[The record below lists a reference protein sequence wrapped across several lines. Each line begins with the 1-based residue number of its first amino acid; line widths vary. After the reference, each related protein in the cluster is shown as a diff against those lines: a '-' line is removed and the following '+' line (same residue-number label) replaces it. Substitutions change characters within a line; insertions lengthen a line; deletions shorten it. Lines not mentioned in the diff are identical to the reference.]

1 MRFKHVLRRLRQS
14 PMFTTVT
21 VITLALGIGAN
32 AAIFSVLEGVLLK
45 PLSYPDPDRL
55 IAVDHAAPGVNLTSA
70 GIAPFLYFTY
80 RDQNQTFQDIGMWTG
95 DSLAVTG
102 LAEPEVVPGIDLT
115 DGVLPLLG
123 ARPVLGRLFSRHDD
137 SPGSPRTVIISYQYW
152 QSRFGGNT
160 SVIGRGIV
168 LDGRPTEIIGVL
180 PAAFQFLD
188 RKADLFLPMQRD
200 RAKVFLGQ
208 FSFQSLARLK
218 PGVTTTQASADLARM
233 IPIALRSFPPFP
245 GGSLKMFESARLAPN
260 LRLLKQD
267 LIGDIGKVLWVL
279 MGTIGIVLLI
289 ACANVA
295 NLLLVRTEGRLHEL
309 AIRLAL
315 GASWGQIARALIV
328 ESLLLGAGGGAAG
341 LGLAYGAVR
350 LLTAIAPSNLP
361 RLNEISIDG
370 NVLLFTLA
378 VSLLAGALFGAIPIF
393 KCAGPHLATAL
404 RAGGRAQSQ
413 SRERHRVRNALV
425 VVQVGLA
432 MLLLIGSGLMIRTFQ
447 TLRNVQPG
455 FTRPE
460 EVQTLRIFIPEA
472 QVKDPVQVLRMQQ
485 NILEKIAAL
494 PGVSSVAFTSKVP
507 LDLGGWHDPI
517 YAQDHV
523 YAESQIPPLRSF
535 KMISPGLLKT
545 LGNSLIAGR
554 DLSWTDV
561 YEKRLVV
568 LVSENLARELWHDPQ
583 AAIGKRIRDGARSPW
598 REVVGVVSDERD
610 DGVDHKAPAVVLL
623 PSLMDNFG
631 GNQPFIQR
639 GVALIVRSPRTGSS
653 GFLNEVS
660 RAVWSVNPNL
670 PLANVRTLAEV
681 YRKSLAR
688 TSFTLVMLAIAGGM
702 ALLLGVIGIYGVI
715 SYSVLQRTREIGIR
729 MALGSP
735 GKDVTR
741 LFVGH
746 GLKLAA
752 IGIACGLAA
761 AAVCTRLMSSLL
773 FEVSPLDP
781 LTFAGVPLMLVLAA
795 ALASYV
801 PAVRAALVDPV
812 EALRTD

>member
-32 AAIFSVLEGVLLK
+32 AAIFSVLEGILLK
-45 PLSYPDPDRL
+45 PLAYPDPDRL

-95 DSLAVTG
+95 DNLAVTG

-123 ARPVLGRLFSRHDD
+123 ARPALGRLFSRHDD

-152 QSRFGGNT
+152 QSRFGGNP

-200 RAKVFLGQ
+200 RAKVFLGN
-208 FSFQSLARLK
+208 FSYQSLARLK
-218 PGVTTTQASADLARM
+218 PGVTTTRANADLTRM
-233 IPIALRSFPPFP
+233 IPIALRSYPPFP
-245 GGSLKMFESARLAPN
+245 GGSVKMFESARLAPN

-267 LIGDIGKVLWVL
+267 LIGDIGKLLWVL

-328 ESLLLGAGGGAAG
+328 ESLLLGALGGAAG
-341 LGLAYGAVR
+341 LGLAFGAVR

-413 SRERHRVRNALV
+413 SRERHRVRNMLV

-460 EVQTLRIFIPEA
+460 EIQTLRIFIPET

-523 YAESQIPPLRSF
+523 YTESQIPPLRSF

-554 DLSWTDV
+554 DFSWTDL
-561 YEKRLVV
+561 YEKRLVA
-568 LVSENLARELWHDPQ
+568 LLSENLARELWHDPQ
-583 AAIGKRIRDGARSPW
+583 AAIGKRVRDGARSPW

-610 DGVDHKAPAVVLL
+610 DGVDHKAPTIVLF
-623 PSLMDNFG
+623 PTLMDNFG

-639 GVALIVRSPRTGSS
+639 SVALVVRSPRTGSS
-653 GFLNEVS
+653 AFLNEVS

-735 GKDVTR
+735 RQDVTR

>member
-1 MRFKHVLRRLRQS
+1 MAQ
-14 PMFTTVT
+14 
-21 VITLALGIGAN
+21 AN
-32 AAIFSVLEGVLLK
+32 A
-45 PLSYPDPDRL
+45 
-55 IAVDHAAPGVNLTSA
+55 
-70 GIAPFLYFTY
+70 
-80 RDQNQTFQDIGMWTG
+80 
-95 DSLAVTG
+95 
-102 LAEPEVVPGIDLT
+102 DLT
-115 DGVLPLLG
+115 
-123 ARPVLGRLFSRHDD
+123 
-137 SPGSPRTVIISYQYW
+137 
-152 QSRFGGNT
+152 
-160 SVIGRGIV
+160 
-168 LDGRPTEIIGVL
+168 
-180 PAAFQFLD
+180 
-188 RKADLFLPMQRD
+188 
-200 RAKVFLGQ
+200 
-208 FSFQSLARLK
+208 
-218 PGVTTTQASADLARM
+218 RM

-245 GGSLKMFESARLAPN
+245 GGTVKMFESARLAPN

-328 ESLLLGAGGGAAG
+328 ESLLLGALGGAAG

-413 SRERHRVRNALV
+413 SRERHRVRNMLV

-472 QVKDPVQVLRMQQ
+472 QVKDPVQVLRMQH

-523 YAESQIPPLRSF
+523 YTESQIPPLRSF

-554 DLSWTDV
+554 DLTWTDV
-561 YEKRLVV
+561 YEKRPRGVGLGEPGPRIVARSAGGDRQTHSRRRQV
-568 LVSENLARELWHDPQ
+568 ALARSHRCSQRRARRWSGSQGAGHRAISHPDGEFRRQPAVLHSARRGPDRPQ
-583 AAIGKRIRDGARSPW
+583 PAHRIERISQRGEPRRVVRESESAAGQRAHPGRGVPQIPGADLVHAGDARHRGRHGAAPRRHRNLRRHLVFGIAAHARNRHSHG
-598 REVVGVVSDERD
+598 VGV
-610 DGVDHKAPAVVLL
+610 A
-623 PSLMDNFG
+623 
-631 GNQPFIQR
+631 QQR
-639 GVALIVRSPRTGSS
+639 A
-653 GFLNEVS
+653 
-660 RAVWSVNPNL
+660 
-670 PLANVRTLAEV
+670 
-681 YRKSLAR
+681 
-688 TSFTLVMLAIAGGM
+688 
-702 ALLLGVIGIYGVI
+702 
-715 SYSVLQRTREIGIR
+715 
-729 MALGSP
+729 
-735 GKDVTR
+735 
-741 LFVGH
+741 
-746 GLKLAA
+746 
-752 IGIACGLAA
+752 
-761 AAVCTRLMSSLL
+761 
-773 FEVSPLDP
+773 
-781 LTFAGVPLMLVLAA
+781 
-795 ALASYV
+795 
-801 PAVRAALVDPV
+801 
-812 EALRTD
+812 

>member
-1 MRFKHVLRRLRQS
+1 
-14 PMFTTVT
+14 MFTTVT

-32 AAIFSVLEGVLLK
+32 AAIFSVLEGILLK

-95 DSLAVTG
+95 DNLAVTG

-123 ARPVLGRLFSRHDD
+123 ARPALGRLFSRHDD

-152 QSRFGGNT
+152 QSRFGGNP

-200 RAKVFLGQ
+200 RAKVFLGN
-208 FSFQSLARLK
+208 FSYQSLARLK
-218 PGVTTTQASADLARM
+218 PGVTTTRANADLTRM
-233 IPIALRSFPPFP
+233 IPIALRSYPPFP
-245 GGSLKMFESARLAPN
+245 GGSVKMFESARLAPN

-267 LIGDIGKVLWVL
+267 LIGDIGKLLWVL

-328 ESLLLGAGGGAAG
+328 ESLLLGALGGAAG

-413 SRERHRVRNALV
+413 SRERHRVRNMLV

-460 EVQTLRIFIPEA
+460 EIQTLRIFIPET

-523 YAESQIPPLRSF
+523 YTESQIPPLRSF

-554 DLSWTDV
+554 DFSWTDL
-561 YEKRLVV
+561 YEKRLVA
-568 LVSENLARELWHDPQ
+568 LLSENLARELWHDPQ
-583 AAIGKRIRDGARSPW
+583 AAIGKRVRDGARSPW

-610 DGVDHKAPAVVLL
+610 DGVDHKAPAIVLF
-623 PSLMDNFG
+623 PTLMDNFA

-639 GVALIVRSPRTGSS
+639 SVALIVRSPRTGSS

-681 YRKSLAR
+681 YSKSMAR

-735 GKDVTR
+735 RQDVTR

>member
-1 MRFKHVLRRLRQS
+1 
-14 PMFTTVT
+14 
-21 VITLALGIGAN
+21 
-32 AAIFSVLEGVLLK
+32 
-45 PLSYPDPDRL
+45 
-55 IAVDHAAPGVNLTSA
+55 
-70 GIAPFLYFTY
+70 
-80 RDQNQTFQDIGMWTG
+80 
-95 DSLAVTG
+95 
-102 LAEPEVVPGIDLT
+102 
-115 DGVLPLLG
+115 
-123 ARPVLGRLFSRHDD
+123 
-137 SPGSPRTVIISYQYW
+137 
-152 QSRFGGNT
+152 
-160 SVIGRGIV
+160 
-168 LDGRPTEIIGVL
+168 
-180 PAAFQFLD
+180 
-188 RKADLFLPMQRD
+188 
-200 RAKVFLGQ
+200 
-208 FSFQSLARLK
+208 
-218 PGVTTTQASADLARM
+218 
-233 IPIALRSFPPFP
+233 
-245 GGSLKMFESARLAPN
+245 MFESARLAPN

-328 ESLLLGAGGGAAG
+328 ESLLLGALGGAAG

-393 KCAGPHLATAL
+393 KCAGPHLAIAL

-472 QVKDPVQVLRMQQ
+472 QVKDPVQVLRMQH

-561 YEKRLVV
+561 YEKRPRGVALGESGSRTVARSAGGDWQTRSRRRQV
-568 LVSENLARELWHDPQ
+568 ALARSHRCRQRRARRWSGSQGPGHRAVSHP
-583 AAIGKRIRDGARSPW
+583 DGQFR
-598 REVVGVVSDERD
+598 RQ
-610 DGVDHKAPAVVLL
+610 PAV
-623 PSLMDNFG
+623 
-631 GNQPFIQR
+631 FIQR

-715 SYSVLQRTREIGIR
+715 SYSVSAAHAGNRH
-729 MALGSP
+729 S
-735 GKDVTR
+735 
-741 LFVGH
+741 H
-746 GLKLAA
+746 GV
-752 IGIACGLAA
+752 GLAQQK
-761 AAVCTRLMSSLL
+761 T
-773 FEVSPLDP
+773 
-781 LTFAGVPLMLVLAA
+781 
-795 ALASYV
+795 
-801 PAVRAALVDPV
+801 
-812 EALRTD
+812 